1 MSALPIPHHP
11 AAQANF
17 EQLKRVI
24 LTNGFQVKVESCDL
38 LKKHV
43 LLSGPDATRARVT
56 LKRCGWVK
64 TWY

>member
-1 MSALPIPHHP
+1 MPALPIPHSPVAH
-11 AAQANF
+11 ANF
-17 EQLKRVI
+17 EQLRRVI
-24 LTNGFQVKVESCDL
+24 QTNGFKVAVESCDL